1 MPLNLLHHASVV
13 GSVATSTLSA
23 WRGTSVVKAAVQP
36 PMVLR
41 LYDMEG
47 SPHCRS
53 VREALTALGL
63 DAEIYP
69 CPKGGKRYRP
79 EVKRLGGKVQFP
91 MLLDRNTDTMMYES
105 ADIIDYLFRT
115 YGARPTPLLYR
126 PGKFRPLWGG
136 IGSAVRGLRGITKRK
151 SKKPAQLLQLW
162 SFESSPYSRLVRER
176 LTELELPYL
185 LHNIGKEQLADMGPA
200 VMRLKLGPYKP
211 RPGGR
216 REKVLAQLGRV
227 QAPYL
232 EDPNT
237 GVKMFESLAIIEY
250 LEKQYAQA

>member
-36 PMVLR
+36 PMALR

-91 MLLDRNTDTMMYES
+91 MLLPGHRHRR
-105 ADIIDYLFRT
+105 AAAAG
-115 YGARPTPLLYR
+115 GARPARHYQAQVEKT
-126 PGKFRPLWGG
+126 G
-136 IGSAVRGLRGITKRK
+136 AVA
-151 SKKPAQLLQLW
+151 P
-162 SFESSPYSRLVRER
+162 VV
-176 LTELELPYL
+176 EL
-185 LHNIGKEQLADMGPA
+185 
-200 VMRLKLGPYKP
+200 
-211 RPGGR
+211 
-216 REKVLAQLGRV
+216 
-227 QAPYL
+227 
-232 EDPNT
+232 
-237 GVKMFESLAIIEY
+237 
-250 LEKQYAQA
+250 